1 MDNNIHSDN
10 GSEFAG
16 EFEKA
21 CFELGIQQIYSRVKT
36 PKDNPA
42 LERSNWTVQDEWIAL
57 SEVGLDKIEKANQVD

>member
-1 MDNNIHSDN
+1 MARLIYLSDGDIKIIHSDN

-21 CFELGIQQIYSRVKT
+21 CFELGIQQIYSRVKI

-42 LERSNWTVQDEWIAL
+42 LERFNWTVQDEWMAL
-57 SEVGLDKIEKANQVD
+57 S